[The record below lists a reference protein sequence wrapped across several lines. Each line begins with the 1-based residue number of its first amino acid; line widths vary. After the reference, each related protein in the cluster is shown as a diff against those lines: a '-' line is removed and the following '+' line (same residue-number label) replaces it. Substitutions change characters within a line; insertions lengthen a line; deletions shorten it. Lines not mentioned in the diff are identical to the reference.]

1 MFFLATN
8 FADVF
13 DPTRIVSSA
22 ESDQGVNNTTGI
34 ADEKLYKLAVDMA
47 RVKPLEFVTYLEK
60 WQAFQE
66 YYNEVLPTVPIY
78 SDVYADFIG
87 PRLTNFHITDYANW
101 ATAILYANFE

>member
-1 MFFLATN
+1 M
-8 FADVF
+8 
-13 DPTRIVSSA
+13 
-22 ESDQGVNNTTGI
+22 
-34 ADEKLYKLAVDMA
+34 
-47 RVKPLEFVTYLEK
+47 TYLEK